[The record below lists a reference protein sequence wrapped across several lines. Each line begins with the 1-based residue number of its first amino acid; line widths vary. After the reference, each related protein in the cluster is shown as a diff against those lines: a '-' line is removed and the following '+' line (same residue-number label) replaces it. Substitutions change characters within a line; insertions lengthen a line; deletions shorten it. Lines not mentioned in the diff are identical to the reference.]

1 MIARVF
7 TDRVIAVACIR
18 ATDHL
23 CSIIIMICPTIL
35 LYYTYREIMWENTTK
50 AACISNDKGRVI

>member
-7 TDRVIAVACIR
+7 TDRVIAIAYIR

-23 CSIIIMICPTIL
+23 CSIIIMICPTIIIIL
-35 LYYTYREIMWENTTK
+35 CLQGDNVGEHHK
-50 AACISNDKGRVI
+50 AACIGNDKGRVI

>member
-1 MIARVF
+1 MFDWMIASLKRVF
-7 TDRVIAVACIR
+7 ADHVIAMACIR

-35 LYYTYREIMWENTTK
+35 YYAYREIMWENTIRLYK
-50 AACISNDKGRVI
+50 Q